1 MSKQKTT
8 ASKKPTP
15 TKQKTTTPK
24 KKTPAKTA
32 KSAQP
37 RPSDSYIEQLISDL
51 ENSMQFFITDENVQ
65 SNLTGRD
72 RSRLFSAGVRN
83 YGFIDK
89 AFDIAR
95 DNPQF
100 MPPHFDITRL
110 NDNLRELEN
119 LRQLMLVL
127 QQFLQL
133 VSNCFMLKADFCYRD
148 ALRIYASL
156 QEQTRNRV
164 PGAEPLFNAL
174 RTFFHRRRRQ
184 SDEPTEMELQR
195 DFKRLIHG
203 KADGEIIIENET
215 PHITGGVRKVID
227 NVHTGRSAFKETE
240 QASIDEATVLH
251 KK

>member
-8 ASKKPTP
+8 
-15 TKQKTTTPK
+15 
-24 KKTPAKTA
+24 TA
-32 KSAQP
+32 KQTTKASHPASTP
-37 RPSDSYIEQLISDL
+37 DPKPLDTIIKQLIIDL
-51 ENSMQFFITDENVQ
+51 ENSMHYFVAQENVE

-72 RSRLFSAGVRN
+72 RKRLFSAGVRN

-100 MPPHFDITRL
+100 MPPNFDVNRL
-110 NDNLRELEN
+110 YEN
-119 LRQLMLVL
+119 LRDLEDLRQLTLVL

-133 VSNCFMLKADFCYRD
+133 VTNCFMLKADFCYRD
-148 ALRIYASL
+148 ALRIYGSL

-174 RTFFHRRRRQ
+174 RTFFHRRRRAGA
-184 SDEPTEMELQR
+184 EPTEMELER

-215 PHITGGVRKVID
+215 PKITGGVRKVID
-227 NVHTGRSAFKETE
+227 NVHAGRSAFKETE